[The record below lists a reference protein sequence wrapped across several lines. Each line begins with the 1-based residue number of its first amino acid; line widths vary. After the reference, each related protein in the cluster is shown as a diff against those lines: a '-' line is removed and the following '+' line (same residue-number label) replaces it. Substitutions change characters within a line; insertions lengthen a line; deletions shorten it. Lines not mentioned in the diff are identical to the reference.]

1 MHSKP
6 WYPDD
11 VEAIATGAKS
21 TFYPPKAGVLDKL
34 ECIILGKKVQAME
47 RKGCV
52 SIACIL
58 NLPHCSKPEAM
69 LPAWVL
75 F

>member
-1 MHSKP
+1 MHTKSLRL
-6 WYPDD
+6 DD
-11 VEAIATGAKS
+11 VEAINALAKYS
-21 TFYPPKAGVLDKL
+21 FHNPSRQVLEKL

-58 NLPHCSKPEAM
+58 NLPHCSKSGAM
-69 LPAWVL
+69 LPTWVP